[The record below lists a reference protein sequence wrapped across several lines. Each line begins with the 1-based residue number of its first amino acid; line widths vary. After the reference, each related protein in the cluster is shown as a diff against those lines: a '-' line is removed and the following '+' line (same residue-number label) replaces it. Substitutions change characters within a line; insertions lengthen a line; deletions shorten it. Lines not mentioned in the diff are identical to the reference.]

1 MSSRTIRNPDEMDRL
16 LISIQDLPLPARVRD
31 CLARLRLDRVGDM
44 VRLPP
49 EAFLEQKNFGRSSLR
64 VLIRTLARLGLGLGM
79 KVEGWPP
86 SDLSALS
93 LERRHATREAV
104 RRVFI
109 PQDAGTLEGELRQ
122 LAAPSGSPRNVSVV
136 VRYLGWDGGGGTTLE
151 AVGREHRI
159 SRQRVL
165 QIVKR
170 VRRQY
175 QRVQVLPP
183 LLERCMI
190 AATPRLAERAHAI
203 EERLHRRGETS
214 SPFRVEGLLT
224 AVGKGRCRG

>member
-1 MSSRTIRNPDEMDRL
+1 MSSRTIRNLDEMDRL

-31 CLARLRLDRVGDM
+31 CLARLRLDRVGHV

-64 VLIRTLARLGLGLGM
+64 VLIRTLTRLGLGLGM

-109 PQDAGTLEGELRQ
+109 PQEAGTLEGELRQ
-122 LAAPSGSPRNVSVV
+122 LAAPSGSPRNVS
-136 VRYLGWDGGGGTTLE
+136 
-151 AVGREHRI
+151 
-159 SRQRVL
+159 
-165 QIVKR
+165 
-170 VRRQY
+170 
-175 QRVQVLPP
+175 
-183 LLERCMI
+183 
-190 AATPRLAERAHAI
+190 
-203 EERLHRRGETS
+203 
-214 SPFRVEGLLT
+214 
-224 AVGKGRCRG
+224 